1 MSCNNHNPIS
11 AFIAGGGGGGGS
23 VNTGVLQTLGGGALS
38 GTLQTITDQS
48 SNQSPLQL
56 STNAVTISSSLNG
69 NVSLIFQNTNSG
81 GFGQLWNAGNGL
93 STYILQWRSFDTSG
107 AGGRIY
113 PEGMFIGAQL
123 VPSARLHV
131 RGDGTNPIARF
142 EASGGLR
149 SLAIESSGDLIRYGT
164 GDAGMYILN
173 QSGSSSISGQAI
185 GWQTALSSFAGH
197 GFRIFNV
204 YDQTYTSGTGGLL
217 DIGALG
223 GTFAAAAGSANF
235 RPLSITYTINN
246 VGTPVS
252 GTATGIFLN
261 ATETALNGMT
271 HNLMDLQRGGVSQ
284 FRVDRS
290 GNVIL
295 PTGTRFVVN
304 ADYATSIFSSGIH
317 NMTFQG
323 AGGNGALFEFR
334 GNNGANLYATFRQTS
349 LDLNTITLITLGGT
363 TNAFPAIKRN
373 SAAIDFVL
381 ADNSGYA
388 NVNMGQ
394 ATFGGSNG
402 YIGINNSASIDSS
415 LRPIRTNTGSSPLS
429 ISTGEVGVGDTTTY
443 ASAIFAIGSTT
454 RGFLPPRMTTTDRGN
469 IVSPA
474 TGLKLYNTTTNNT
487 DTFDGTNWQSFGKE
501 TKITGS
507 LEVNIASG
515 KVINAIEV
523 SSAMGLG
530 FYNAA
535 AIIQPVT
542 GGATATYANVSG
554 TEIKENDTFD
564 GYTIGNVVK
573 ALRDLGL
580 LA

>member
-1 MSCNNHNPIS
+1 MCNKQSPIS

-56 STNAVTISSSLNG
+56 STTQAVIQYPTGIYNG
-69 NVSLIFQNTNSG
+69 SFALRG
-81 GFGQLWNAGNGL
+81 GDN
-93 STYILQWRSFDTSG
+93 SG
-107 AGGRIY
+107 AGI
-113 PEGMFIGAQL
+113 PSFLDFIPSTSALGYYNAIGFAYDNSNWL
-123 VPSARLHV
+123 GFYRGSRTNPALAFGNNLIWTPNYNVAIGHTSASARLHV
-131 RGDGTNPIARF
+131 RGVAGSSVTFFEPTSGGSYQTINSNFHFVHYHTTNFVGVETFRILNGASITPSGSGIYRGVQIYETGFSPSAGNSSFRPF
-142 EASGGLR
+142 NIEYTLSASGV
-149 SLAIESSGDLIRYGT
+149 
-164 GDAGMYILN
+164 N
-173 QSGSSSISGQAI
+173 
-185 GWQTALSSFAGH
+185 TA
-197 GFRIFNV
+197 
-204 YDQTYTSGTGGLL
+204 
-217 DIGALG
+217 
-223 GTFAAAAGSANF
+223 
-235 RPLSITYTINN
+235 
-246 VGTPVS
+246 
-252 GTATGIFLN
+252 TATGIFLN

-271 HNLMDLQRGGVSQ
+271 HNLMNLQ
-284 FRVDRS
+284 VDNSSKARISNVGTLNLS
-290 GNVIL
+290 GNIFANGYVEIGASGAYYYSGRSYITS
-295 PTGTRFVVN
+295 PSDGTL
-304 ADYATSIFSSGIH
+304 
-317 NMTFQG
+317 
-323 AGGNGALFEFR
+323 ALFSNS
-334 GNNGANLYATFRQTS
+334 GSTFGRLQ
-349 LDLNTITLITLGGT
+349 LGGT

-373 SAAIDFVL
+373 GAAIDFVL
-381 ADNSGYA
+381 ANDSGFCDITAAQIKTGAAVFNSNTLYVSNAGGMYIGYGGGGGNLNLYPNSGTTAGAVLYTTGFM
-388 NVNMGQ
+388 V
-394 ATFGGSNG
+394 GSAA
-402 YIGINNSASIDSS
+402 IN
-415 LRPIRTNTGSSPLS
+415 
-429 ISTGEVGVGDTTTY
+429 
-443 ASAIFAIGSTT
+443 ASAKLQVESTT
-454 RGFLPPRMTTTDRGN
+454 QGFLPPRMTTTDRGN

-474 TGLKLYNTTTNNT
+474 TGLKLYNTSTNNT

-542 GGATATYANVSG
+542 GGASATYANVSG

>member
-1 MSCNNHNPIS
+1 MCNKQSPIS

-23 VNTGVLQTLGGGALS
+23 VNTGVLQTLGGGVLS

-56 STNAVTISSSLNG
+56 STAQASFAGFAGASTANIVWRANSILTDYTGWHQSDGSYKILTKDAAAIFININDGVNFSAGFSSTGRTTINA
-69 NVSLIFQNTNSG
+69 
-81 GFGQLWNAGNGL
+81 AGNWSLGG
-93 STYILQWRSFDTSG
+93 SFG
-107 AGGRIY
+107 NA
-113 PEGMFIGAQL
+113 
-123 VPSARLHV
+123 ARLHV
-131 RGDGTNPIARF
+131 RGDGTNSIGRF
-142 EASGGLR
+142 ESSAGNSFFIINNSGQ
-149 SLAIESSGDLIRYGT
+149 SLFGSAGANEPYLVNYNGT
-164 GDAGMYILN
+164 STE
-173 QSGSSSISGQAI
+173 SGSGQSLRIRQRANTGSTGNTLIQYWADGLFSG
-185 GWQTALSSFAGH
+185 T
-197 GFRIFNV
+197 
-204 YDQTYTSGTGGLL
+204 TSGTAISHEFVSSGFLGS
-217 DIGALG
+217 GAG
-223 GTFAAAAGSANF
+223 NANY
-235 RPLSITYTINN
+235 RHSTHAYTINN
-246 VGTPVS
+246 SAAQS

-271 HNLMDLQRGGVSQ
+271 HNLMDLQAGGVSK
-284 FRVDRS
+284 FKVAS
-290 GNVIL
+290 NGVVSNVAAYQ
-295 PTGTRFVVN
+295 V
-304 ADYATSIFSSGIH
+304 SSSGYY
-317 NMTFQG
+317 G
-323 AGGNGALFEFR
+323 VGGGSYIAFPSD
-334 GNNGANLYATFRQTS
+334 GNATLSAWSGGWS
-349 LDLNTITLITLGGT
+349 LLQFGGT

-373 SAAIDFVL
+373 GAELEAVFANDSGFCNFQAAVGRFTGFNTSAFTNNFAL
-381 ADNSGYA
+381 
-388 NVNMGQ
+388 
-394 ATFGGSNG
+394 GSNAN
-402 YIGINNSASIDSS
+402 IKQKLVIED
-415 LRPIRTNTGSSPLS
+415 GSPTA
-429 ISTGEVGVGDTTTY
+429 IT
-443 ASAIFAIGSTT
+443 ASALVELKSTT
-454 RGFLPPRMTTTDRGN
+454 LGFLLPKMTTTDRGN

-474 TGLKLYNTTTNNT
+474 TGLKLYNTSTNNT

-542 GGATATYANVSG
+542 GGASATYANVSG